1 MANDTSL
8 QLIGLSSGL
17 VLGLSAVSGIVRLKT
32 ASSAL
37 TGYGMTTE
45 VGSDKVPY
53 TVVSLQKTK
62 DPVDPPTLKLAAFYE
77 QTVEFEELDL
87 DLRFKNLP
95 KGTEVEV
102 KSSERALN
110 ISRRSVAGTGIEGA
124 VGMNLGEF
132 SSDIELNLWV
142 SDPDALTS
150 TSQIELTFTKID
162 SSAGGP
168 VKKILLQKIVVKL
181 GA

>member
-1 MANDTSL
+1 MADDTSL
-8 QLIGLSSGL
+8 VLTGLRSGL
-17 VLGLSAVSGIVRLKT
+17 VLGMSATSGLVRIT
-32 ASSAL
+32 SETRAL
-37 TGYGMTTE
+37 TGYGLKAE

-53 TVVSLQKTK
+53 TVVSLQKAM
-62 DPVDPPTLKLAAFYE
+62 DPVDPPTLNLAAFYE

-87 DLRFKNLP
+87 DLRFKSLP
-95 KGTEVEV
+95 KGTEVEL

-110 ISRRSVAGTGIEGA
+110 ISRRSVVGTGIEGA

-132 SSDIELNLWV
+132 SSYIELNLWIT
-142 SDPDALTS
+142 DPDALTS
-150 TSQIELTFTKID
+150 TSQIELSFTKID
-162 SSAGGP
+162 SSSGGP